1 MVLAVS
7 RGPAEVE
14 VPDDL
19 AGRSEEDVRD
29 ALEAAGLEAGAT
41 RTANSPWV
49 PQGMLVATDPA
60 GGTTVPSGSEVQL
73 VLSTG
78 RVTVPQLV
86 GLSRQE
92 AVAALGADAVR
103 LSSEVVTTPRA
114 GVPAGQVVDQS
125 VDAGQSAP
133 QGSTITLTVA
143 VAPEPEPAPEPSP
156 SPTPSPSP
164 EATED
169 EEEPEE
175 TAAPEEESEPSSTPD
190 DSAETSPEDSPE
202 TEARDD
208 DEQDGIP
215 QQAADRAREALEQGA
230 DRGPRRD

>member
-1 MVLAVS
+1 M
-7 RGPAEVE
+7 
-14 VPDDL
+14 
-19 AGRSEEDVRD
+19 
-29 ALEAAGLEAGAT
+29 
-41 RTANSPWV
+41 
-49 PQGMLVATDPA
+49 
-60 GGTTVPSGSEVQL
+60 
-73 VLSTG
+73 LSTG

-169 EEEPEE
+169 EEEAEE
-175 TAAPEEESEPSSTPD
+175 TAAPEEEESEPGSTPD